1 MPRDKKNKKKNDH
14 LEAQFESDRVENEKI
29 GLPENV
35 RAVFGE
41 EHNPNDG

>member
-1 MPRDKKNKKKNDH
+1 MLRNKKNKKKNDH
-14 LEAQFESDRVENEKI
+14 LEAQVEKDRAENEKI